1 MSSRCVNLDHKL
13 MAAEWAPRLI
23 PGAMRGGNDCKSPGT
38 QLRATSHRFADPG
51 MLIAAK
57 SQINAIA
64 SGSISVHRT
73 SPVHSAPAELKIPCG
88 MRNVLIVGA
97 SGLGRNIARQLEAH
111 PEMKRRFCG
120 FLDDRKPLRNDII
133 GRTSDLMQWSR
144 TVFIDEVIL
153 ATPHDRELTLR
164 VLREAQ
170 RLRLDV
176 KMAPDLF
183 GCPAVGEVERIG
195 TIPLIS
201 LHQERQPVAE
211 LLLKRALDVI
221 GAAAALVLLAPVML
235 LTAFL
240 IKLDSPGPVLYSAER
255 AGRKGRPFRCFKFR
269 TMVTGADNLKHA
281 LRMRNQREGPFF
293 KVADDPRVTRAGRFL
308 RRFSLDELPQF
319 LNVLRGEMS
328 LVGPRPHTLDD
339 FSGYAI
345 EHLRRLDVTPGITGL
360 WQVTSREDPSFQKG
374 LKLDVEYIHGWSL
387 GMDLRILLK
396 TAAVVLRGGGQ

>member
-1 MSSRCVNLDHKL
+1 
-13 MAAEWAPRLI
+13 
-23 PGAMRGGNDCKSPGT
+23 
-38 QLRATSHRFADPG
+38 
-51 MLIAAK
+51 
-57 SQINAIA
+57 
-64 SGSISVHRT
+64 
-73 SPVHSAPAELKIPCG
+73 

-120 FLDDRKPLRNDII
+120 FLDDRKPLGNDII

-144 TVFIDEVIL
+144 SVFVDEVIL

-176 KMAPDLF
+176 KIAPDLF
-183 GCPAVGEVERIG
+183 GCPAVGEVEGIG

-211 LLLKRALDVI
+211 LLLKRALDLI
-221 GAAAALVLLAPVML
+221 GAAVALVLLAPVML
-235 LTAFL
+235 LIALL
-240 IKLDSPGPVLYSAER
+240 IKLDSPGPVLYSAAR

-269 TMVTGADNLKHA
+269 TMVMDADNLKHA
-281 LRMRNQREGPFF
+281 LRLRNQREGPFF

-374 LKLDVEYIHGWSL
+374 MKLDVEYIRGWSL
-387 GMDLRILLK
+387 AMDLRILLK

>member
-13 MAAEWAPRLI
+13 IATEWAARLI
-23 PGAMRGGNDCKSPGT
+23 PGALRGGDECKAPRP
-38 QLRATSHRFADPG
+38 QVRMTSHRFATPKALVTANSQMTAISPG
-51 MLIAAK
+51 SASAHSTPAK
-57 SQINAIA
+57 
-64 SGSISVHRT
+64 
-73 SPVHSAPAELKIPCG
+73 LKIPSG

-97 SGLGRNIARQLEAH
+97 CGLGRNIARQLEAH

-120 FLDDRKPLRNDII
+120 FLDDRKPLGNDII
-133 GRTSDLMQWSR
+133 GRTNDLMQWSR
-144 TVFIDEVIL
+144 TVFVDEVIL

-176 KMAPDLF
+176 KIAPDLF
-183 GCPAVGEVERIG
+183 GCPAVGEVEGIG

-221 GAAAALVLLAPVML
+221 GAAAALILLAPVML
-235 LTAFL
+235 LIALL
-240 IKLDSPGPVLYSAER
+240 IKLDSAGPVLYSAAR

-269 TMVTGADNLKHA
+269 TMVMDADNLKHA

-293 KVADDPRVTRAGRFL
+293 KVTDDPRVTRAGRCL